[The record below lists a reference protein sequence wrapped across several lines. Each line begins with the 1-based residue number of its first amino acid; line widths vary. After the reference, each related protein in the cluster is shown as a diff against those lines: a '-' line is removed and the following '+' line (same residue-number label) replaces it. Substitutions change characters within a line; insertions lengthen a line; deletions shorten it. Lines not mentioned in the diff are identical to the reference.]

1 MLRTDCAREALAVE
15 TDNRLSCEDCPMQR
29 AVHYLMANRSMANRS
44 MANRSEGHIMLCFIV
59 GVFVGAYLGMIAI
72 SVLYVVRE
80 DNLENS

>member
-29 AVHYLMANRSMANRS
+29 TVHYLMANRS